1 MKKKASHLTALL
13 LTLGAVLCFAA
24 GAAAADTLQAITA
37 YLDPG
42 ITITFDG
49 EARTL
54 TDAKGARVYPITYNG
69 STYLPVRAVADL
81 AGLEVNWD
89 QATKTVHLGKMSTDV
104 DLIDTLNNYYRD
116 SGVDNWGAQVKTG
129 EKDPM
134 EISGI
139 NCSHWIDLYLGT
151 WMEQTPTAKIS
162 FNLEGKYDTL
172 AFQYYTTKDVILKV
186 FGDNDSVL
194 FEQEIHGGRVAQT
207 VTVPLLKTTQLSFYA
222 EQISKDTRNSHTYIF
237 DAKLS

>member
-49 EARTL
+49 EAKTL

-104 DLIDTLNNYYRD
+104 DLIDTYEAYDISDGKQVR
-116 SGVDNWGAQVKTG
+116 SVDKKET
-129 EKDPM
+129 D
-134 EISGI
+134 ISGI
-139 NCSHWIDLYLGT
+139 HCSHWLQVHQASMDGKGT
-151 WMEQTPTAKIS
+151 TQYAS
-162 FNLEGKYDTL
+162 FNVLGKYETL
-172 AFQYYTTKDVILKV
+172 TFQYYAENDVILRV
-186 FGDNDSVL
+186 LGDNDSVL
-194 FEQEIHGGRVAQT
+194 FEREVPGGQIAQT
-207 VTVPLLKTTQLSFYA
+207 VTVPLLKTTQLTFQTEKLLALSAF
-222 EQISKDTRNSHTYIF
+222 ESGGDTYIF